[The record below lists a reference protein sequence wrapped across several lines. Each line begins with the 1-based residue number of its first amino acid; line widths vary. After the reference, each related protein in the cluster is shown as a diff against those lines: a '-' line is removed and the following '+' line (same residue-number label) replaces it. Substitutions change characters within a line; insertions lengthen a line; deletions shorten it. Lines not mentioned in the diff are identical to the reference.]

1 MQEQETK
8 ILELDNA
15 VKPEEKP
22 VSKKMIILQETGLA
36 FARAAGTSGKIML
49 GTAAG
54 LMNAGVF
61 GMVTEAVAHIAL
73 RAPVNGAF
81 AFATGV
87 AFSAPFVHHIF
98 NGDLQER
105 LYGHRTNGA
114 FTKATK
120 TSAYVTGAIGAFMAA
135 SIALSPSP
143 ASFDSE
149 GGGTDFERRTLPT
162 PGKMVRASAQDQAK
176 PAFTVS

>member
-15 VKPEEKP
+15 VKP
-22 VSKKMIILQETGLA
+22 VGKKTIVLQEIGLA
-36 FARAAGTSGKIML
+36 FARAGGTSAKIAL

-98 NGDLQER
+98 NGNLQER

-120 TSAYVTGAIGAFMAA
+120 TSAYISGGIGAFMAA
-135 SIALSPSP
+135 SIALSPSS
-143 ASFDSE
+143 ASFDDN
-149 GGGTDFERRTLPT
+149 GVKDFERRSIPA
-162 PGKMVRASAQDQAK
+162 PGKMVHASGQDQAK
-176 PAFTVS
+176 PALTIV

>member
-8 ILELDNA
+8 ILELDNV
-15 VKPEEKP
+15 VKP
-22 VSKKMIILQETGLA
+22 VGKKTIVLQEIGLA

-61 GMVTEAVAHIAL
+61 GMVTEAAAHIAL

-98 NGDLQER
+98 NGNLQER

-120 TSAYVTGAIGAFMAA
+120 TSAYISGGIGAFMAA
-135 SIALSPSP
+135 SIALSPSSSP
-143 ASFDSE
+143 YENDGS
-149 GGGTDFERRTLPT
+149 TDFERRSLPT
-162 PGKMVRASAQDQAK
+162 PGKMVRAGGQDQAK
-176 PAFTVS
+176 PAFTIV